1 MTASQCY
8 ADGYCTA
15 FANEGDFFDFIKERG
30 ENARWRRMKTNSV
43 KVKAISE
50 EQTDITIRPSVWED
64 TLRNTGLVLVTEE
77 GEIPVRNCAIKTI
90 LERARISGNALSKV
104 KKDVFA
110 EIINYCLNVAQ
121 GDALLKIADE
131 KLSALHGGDES
142 DYAILEIPELFETLV
157 EYFNKNFSA
166 YQYEGGSYEH
176 SLVTAIWSFPD
187 SDELVETYKNVLT
200 NRGMQYDKLTP
211 AIRFTTSDAG
221 ISGANLYLM
230 LLTENN
236 RGIALGSPL
245 KLDHKNK
252 ATIEDFKKNL
262 NLVYAKYLNAMAE
275 LGKLLT
281 IDIDYPLQT
290 MMRVMKAIGVTKKAA
305 LSALTLFKS
314 QNGEAPCTA
323 HDLFLGINEVIFF
336 LECNGEPA
344 SRIVQMEENVAR
356 ALKIDW
362 KDYDY
367 PGEVKW

>member
-30 ENARWRRMKTNSV
+30 ENAKWKRMKTNSV

-121 GDALLKIADE
+121 GDALLIIADE
-131 KLSALHGGDES
+131 KVSALHGGDES

>member
-1 MTASQCY
+1 
-8 ADGYCTA
+8 
-15 FANEGDFFDFIKERG
+15 
-30 ENARWRRMKTNSV
+30 
-43 KVKAISE
+43 
-50 EQTDITIRPSVWED
+50 
-64 TLRNTGLVLVTEE
+64 
-77 GEIPVRNCAIKTI
+77 
-90 LERARISGNALSKV
+90 
-104 KKDVFA
+104 
-110 EIINYCLNVAQ
+110 
-121 GDALLKIADE
+121 
-131 KLSALHGGDES
+131 
-142 DYAILEIPELFETLV
+142 
-157 EYFNKNFSA
+157 
-166 YQYEGGSYEH
+166 
-176 SLVTAIWSFPD
+176 
-187 SDELVETYKNVLT
+187 
-200 NRGMQYDKLTP
+200 MQYDKLTP

-275 LGKLLT
+275 LGKLLN

>member
-30 ENARWRRMKTNSV
+30 ENAKWKRMKTNSV
-43 KVKAISE
+43 KVKAINE

-110 EIINYCLNVAQ
+110 VYINYCLNVAQ

-176 SLVTAIWSFPD
+176 SLVTAIWSLPD